1 VHPFV
6 RTRRPVRDQVS
17 GEADS
22 DAALIRELYAGLRKF
37 AAVVGFRAVEPDDL
51 VQEALERVLR
61 IGPLRDLDDPMSYL
75 RRTMLNIVSNERRST
90 GRQRRALTRL
100 MRASEPEPLS
110 YPSDLAELQAVPA
123 ETRALLYLAVVERWT
138 YAEIGGLLGCT
149 EEAARTR
156 AARAR
161 RQLRMRLEN
170 EDG

>member
-1 VHPFV
+1 
-6 RTRRPVRDQVS
+6 
-17 GEADS
+17 
-22 DAALIRELYAGLRKF
+22 
-37 AAVVGFRAVEPDDL
+37 
-51 VQEALERVLR
+51 
-61 IGPLRDLDDPMSYL
+61 
-75 RRTMLNIVSNERRST
+75 
-90 GRQRRALTRL
+90 
-100 MRASEPEPLS
+100 
-110 YPSDLAELQAVPA
+110 VPA